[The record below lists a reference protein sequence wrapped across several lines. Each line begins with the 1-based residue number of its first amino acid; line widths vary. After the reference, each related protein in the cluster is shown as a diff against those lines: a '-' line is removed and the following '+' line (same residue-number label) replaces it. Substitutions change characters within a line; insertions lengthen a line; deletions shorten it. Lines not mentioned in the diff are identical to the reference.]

1 MPACLGDRAAFA
13 MIFDRHAA
21 AMFRYAVNMLDGDL
35 DPVQDA
41 LERAWFTLGLRVAR
55 SSLVDPRPEVARER
69 PRR

>member
-1 MPACLGDRAAFA
+1 

-41 LERAWFTLGLRVAR
+41 LERAWFIFGLRVAR